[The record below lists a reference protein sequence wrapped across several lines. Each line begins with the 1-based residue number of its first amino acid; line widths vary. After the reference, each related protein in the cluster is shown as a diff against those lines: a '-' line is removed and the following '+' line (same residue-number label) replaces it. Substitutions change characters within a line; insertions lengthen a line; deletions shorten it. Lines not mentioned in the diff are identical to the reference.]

1 MLHNVGTKATLLSCE
16 RRGKANFSTRCARS
30 IAFTTYSV
38 KPRIYN
44 TDGRSVC
51 VNDLH
56 CKESTTW
63 YRLYPEFC
71 KDHLEDAS
79 LHAKSLRLAMEAS

>member
-1 MLHNVGTKATLLSCE
+1 MCKKHCTSHHILHE
-16 RRGKANFSTRCARS
+16 TREC
-30 IAFTTYSV
+30 IN
-38 KPRIYN
+38 N
-44 TDGRSVC
+44 TDLREWEV
-51 VNDLH
+51 VH
-56 CKESTTW
+56 KYIHRKESITW